1 MKKIGIF
8 GGSFS
13 PPHKG
18 HVKSALAF
26 YDALSL
32 DELHVIPAGIPP
44 HKILMGDA
52 TPEDR
57 LNMVKL
63 AFSPEKCGGRAVIA
77 DDCEIM
83 REGRS
88 YTYETLEHFAGPG
101 RELYMLVG
109 TDMFLSLDDWARPD
123 LIFRNATVVVNRRE
137 KDYDESLFEEKKAHY
152 EQAFGARV
160 LIPPYHPLVTS
171 SSEVRALLKSGETGY
186 ELRRALD
193 PEVLDYIVEHDLYGC
208 TDAALDRIRARLP
221 EFVSEKR
228 IGHVLSVEKESVS
241 MARLLGLSRK
251 EAFIARKAALLH
263 DITHERSFEEQQE
276 LFKKY
281 KLPFTSDEAESP
293 AVLHQFTGAAVARD
307 MFCLEEEGCAA
318 IACHTTGKPRMT
330 TGEMLLCLADYIEK
344 TRPYP
349 FCKDLRRYFYEKAQN
364 GRVGKALLVDCMK
377 KYLTQTVGHLTE
389 QGAHVHSLTLEALDY
404 YNNY

>member
-13 PPHKG
+13 PPHNG

-26 YDALSL
+26 YDDLCL
-32 DELHVIPAGIPP
+32 DELRVIPAGIPP

-57 LNMVKL
+57 LNMVKI
-63 AFSPEKCGGRAVIA
+63 AFSPERCGDRTVIA
-77 DDCEIM
+77 DDCEIR

-88 YTYETLEHFAGPG
+88 YTYETLEHFARPG
-101 RELYMLVG
+101 AELYMLVG
-109 TDMFLSLDDWARPD
+109 TDMFLSLDDWAKPE
-123 LIFRNATVVVNRRE
+123 LIFRYATVVVNRRE
-137 KDYDESLFEEKKAHY
+137 KDFDESLFEEKKAHY
-152 EQAFGARV
+152 EATYGARV

-171 SSEVRALLKSGETGY
+171 SSDIRALLKAGENCY

-193 PEVLDYIVEHDLYGC
+193 PKVLDYIVEHDLYGFA
-208 TDAALDRIRARLP
+208 DAALDRIRSRLP

-228 IGHVLSVEKESVS
+228 IGHVLSVEKESIA
-241 MARLLGLSRK
+241 MARLLGFTNK
-251 EAFIARKAALLH
+251 ETFVARKAALLH
-263 DITHERSFEEQQE
+263 DVTHERSFEEQQE
-276 LFKKY
+276 LFEKY
-281 KLPFTSDEAESP
+281 RLPFTKDDAESP

-307 MFCLEEEGCAA
+307 LFSLEEEGCAA
-318 IACHTTGKPRMT
+318 IACHTTGKPHMT

-349 FCKDLRRYFYEKAQN
+349 FCRDLRRYFYEKAQN
-364 GRVGKALLVDCMK
+364 GRVGKALLIDCMK
-377 KYLTQTVGHLTE
+377 RYLTQTVGHLTE
-389 QGAHVHSLTLEALDY
+389 QGAHIHSLTLEALDY
-404 YNNY
+404 FNNY